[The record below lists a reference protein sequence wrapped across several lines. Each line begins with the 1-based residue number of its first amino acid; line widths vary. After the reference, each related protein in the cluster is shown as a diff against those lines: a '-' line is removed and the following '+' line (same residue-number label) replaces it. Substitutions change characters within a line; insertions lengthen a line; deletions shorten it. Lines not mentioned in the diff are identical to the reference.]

1 MHAEGV
7 AAIAFVVLTVVVV
20 VLGLLVSWRVY
31 VKPPPYRQ
39 TQSKPLLSLGLLFF
53 GLGVWFIPR
62 VFADPDAAWENGV
75 VLAISSGLFI
85 GLFVFYY
92 YANYFADFFPDR
104 VVYRGLTW
112 KVTAFEY
119 KDIWIHKFYV
129 PERLM
134 ALEIRDK
141 NRRRVRFRYVASDA
155 FALGKYVKWREL
167 LAAQVRELYPSA
179 TKDEIRQWVWEN
191 QQERATEEAKKA
203 GAGL

>member
-75 VLAISSGLFI
+75 VLAISS
-85 GLFVFYY
+85 
-92 YANYFADFFPDR
+92 
-104 VVYRGLTW
+104 
-112 KVTAFEY
+112 
-119 KDIWIHKFYV
+119 
-129 PERLM
+129 
-134 ALEIRDK
+134 
-141 NRRRVRFRYVASDA
+141 
-155 FALGKYVKWREL
+155 
-167 LAAQVRELYPSA
+167 
-179 TKDEIRQWVWEN
+179 
-191 QQERATEEAKKA
+191 
-203 GAGL
+203 